1 MYTLIEKVMVL
12 QNAQLFSEF
21 PTTELS
27 LLANIAINVT
37 AEAGAVLY
45 RENEPSDTLYIVE
58 EGLVNMIKNNVGIYQ
73 VNQYDALGT
82 FGFFTHEPRLFT
94 AQCVDR
100 SRFVLFNRT
109 TFFDLLEH
117 KSNMALC
124 FLKYFLKSAVLK

>member
-37 AEAGAVLY
+37 AEAGSVLY
-45 RENEPSDTLYIVE
+45 KENEPSDTLYILE
-58 EGLVNMIKNNVGIYQ
+58 DGLVNMMKSEVTIYQ
-73 VNQYDALGT
+73 VNNYEALGT
-82 FGFFTHEPRLFT
+82 FGFFTREPRLFS
-94 AQCVDR
+94 ARCVDR
-100 SRFVLFNRT
+100 SRFVVFNST
-109 TFFDLLEH
+109 TFFDLLEQ

-124 FLKYFLKSAVLK
+124 FLKYFLKSAAQ